1 MIAGVDFGSKLS
13 GQTVVAI
20 LDNDIIQ
27 VQRSEKGKDADDF
40 LLGVLEAT
48 KITLVGIDAPL
59 SLPGLYLG
67 NGSDYFF
74 READRDLGAMSP
86 MFLGG
91 LTARAI
97 RIRDKLVMGG
107 KNVIE
112 VYPAIK
118 ILELGCTTDDEPEM
132 VIQKMLTQ
140 NHWSLN
146 FTGKWDAHTRDS
158 ILALMSAHAYNKGDY
173 KSFGNKEEGM
183 IYV

>member
-107 KNVIE
+107 
-112 VYPAIK
+112 
-118 ILELGCTTDDEPEM
+118 L
-132 VIQKMLTQ
+132 
-140 NHWSLN
+140 S
-146 FTGKWDAHTRDS
+146 
-158 ILALMSAHAYNKGDY
+158 
-173 KSFGNKEEGM
+173 
-183 IYV
+183 